1 LFRAFKKPRP
11 VTLPPRALAP
21 TTSYFFATHPLFPL
35 PRHLLARL
43 IAIYRIH
50 PVLLMVFVVMQAAA
64 IDSPALGLSSK
75 RTNIDLGVH

>member
-1 LFRAFKKPRP
+1 
-11 VTLPPRALAP
+11 
-21 TTSYFFATHPLFPL
+21 
-35 PRHLLARL
+35 L